1 MGCRDADCVTAEA
14 EEYGGPLIL
23 LALVGGISVL
33 VWLGVFFHPARP
45 WDFQLV
51 GEDLPAA
58 SPLASPASPEKWPTV
73 CALIPARNEALS
85 LPATLPALLQQE
97 YPGLFSVILIDDRSA
112 DDTAAVARTLAEQT
126 GATDQLTVV
135 AGTSLPSGWVG
146 KMWAL
151 EQGATRC
158 GFGDPTDSLRP
169 DYLLLTDADIWHA
182 PDSVQRLVV
191 ESEAAQL
198 GLNSRMAHLRCVSR
212 SEHFLIPPFVF
223 FFNLLYPM
231 RWVNDPHKTVAAA
244 AGGCVLLSADALVRI
259 GGFQTLRAFII
270 DDVNL
275 GRRVKQAG
283 FAIRLSLSRA
293 VVKSVRAYETVY
305 AIWSMVRRTAFTELN
320 YSWLRL
326 AGTLFGMGIT
336 FVVPP
341 LWFIGGTSICLGIW
355 IAGAGVSCQPAFLLM
370 AEGAFAWAFMT
381 RVYLPA
387 VRFFGLPLTW
397 AWTLPFA
404 AVLYEAM
411 TLDSALRYATKRQI
425 DWR

>member
-1 MGCRDADCVTAEA
+1 M
-14 EEYGGPLIL
+14 II

-58 SPLASPASPEKWPTV
+58 SLPQRWPTV
-73 CALIPARNEALS
+73 CALIPARNEVLS

-97 YPGLFSVILIDDRSA
+97 YPGAFSVIVIDDRSA
-112 DDTAAVARTLAEQT
+112 DDTAAVVSTLAEQT
-126 GATDQLTVV
+126 GATDRLSVV
-135 AGTSLPSGWVG
+135 AGTALPPGWVG

-158 GFGDPTDSLRP
+158 GFGDPTDSSRP

-191 ESEAAQL
+191 ESEASRL

-212 SEHFLIPPFVF
+212 PEHFLIPPFVF

-231 RWVNDPHKTVAAA
+231 RWVNDPHNSVAAA

-259 GGFQTLRAFII
+259 GGFHSLRAHLI

-283 FAIRLSLSRA
+283 FAIRLSLSHD

-336 FVVPP
+336 FAVPP
-341 LWFIGGTSICLGIW
+341 LWFVSGAVICMGIW
-355 IAGAGVSCQPAFLLM
+355 ITEAGASCQPAFLLM

-387 VRFFGLPLTW
+387 VRFFGLSLAW

>member
-1 MGCRDADCVTAEA
+1 M
-14 EEYGGPLIL
+14 IF
-23 LALVGGISVL
+23 LALLGGISVL
-33 VWLGVFFHPARP
+33 AWLGIFCHPARP
-45 WDFQLV
+45 WNFQPV

-58 SPLASPASPEKWPTV
+58 PPPQKWPTV

-112 DDTAAVARTLAEQT
+112 DDTAAVARMLAEQT
-126 GATDQLTVV
+126 SATDRLTVV
-135 AGTSLPSGWVG
+135 VGASLPSGWVG

-151 EQGATRC
+151 DQGASAS
-158 GFGDPTDSLRP
+158 GFGDRTDSLRP

-182 PDSVQRLVV
+182 PDSVQRLVS
-191 ESEAAQL
+191 ESEASQL

-212 SEHFLIPPFVF
+212 PERFLIPPFVF
-223 FFNLLYPM
+223 FFNLLYPL
-231 RWVNDPHKTVAAA
+231 RWVNDPLKTVAAA

-259 GGFQTLRAFII
+259 GGFQALRAQII

-275 GRRVKQAG
+275 GRRIKQAG
-283 FAIRLSLSRA
+283 FVIRLSLSRTA
-293 VVKSVRAYETVY
+293 VKSVRAYETVY

-336 FVVPP
+336 FIVPP
-341 LWFIGGTSICLGIW
+341 LWFLGGASVCLERW
-355 IAGAGVSCQPAFLLM
+355 IAGAGVSCQLTFLLM
-370 AEGAFAWAFMT
+370 AEGAFAWALMA
-381 RVYLPA
+381 RVYCPA
-387 VRFFGLPLTW
+387 VRFFGLRPAW
-397 AWTLPFA
+397 AWTLPLA

-411 TLDSALRYATKRQI
+411 TLDSALRYATKRKI

>member
-1 MGCRDADCVTAEA
+1 
-14 EEYGGPLIL
+14 LIL
-23 LALVGGISVL
+23 LALLGGISIL
-33 VWLGVFFHPARP
+33 VWLGIFFHPARP

-51 GEDLPAA
+51 GEDLPVAA
-58 SPLASPASPEKWPTV
+58 PPASLERWPTV
-73 CALIPARNEALS
+73 CALVPARNEALS

-97 YPGLFSVILIDDRSA
+97 YPGTFSVIVIDDRSA
-112 DDTAAVARTLAEQT
+112 DDTAAVARRLAEQT
-126 GATDQLTVV
+126 GATDRLTVV
-135 AGTSLPSGWVG
+135 AGTTLPSGWVG
-146 KMWAL
+146 KIWAL
-151 EQGATRC
+151 EQGARTC
-158 GFGDPTDSLRP
+158 GFGDPLDSLRP

-182 PDSVQRLVV
+182 PDSVRRLVV
-191 ESEAAQL
+191 ESEASRL

-212 SEHFLIPPFVF
+212 PEHFLIPPFVF
-223 FFNLLYPM
+223 FFNLLYPL

-244 AGGCVLLSADALVRI
+244 AGGCVLLSADALVRS
-259 GGFQTLRAFII
+259 GGFHAIRAHLI

-283 FAIRLSLSRA
+283 FVTRLSLSHS
-293 VVKSVRAYETVY
+293 VVKSVRAYETVR

-326 AGTLFGMGIT
+326 AGTLFGMGII

-341 LWFIGGTSICLGIW
+341 LWFISGTVTCLGIW
-355 IAGAGVSCQPAFLLM
+355 ISGAGVSCQPALVLI
-370 AEGAFAWAFMT
+370 AEGTFAWALMT
-381 RVYLPA
+381 RIYLPA
-387 VRFFGLPLTW
+387 VRFFGLPLAW

-411 TLDSALRYATKRQI
+411 TLDSAFRYATKKQI

>member
-1 MGCRDADCVTAEA
+1 M
-14 EEYGGPLIL
+14 IF
-23 LALVGGISVL
+23 LALLGGISAL
-33 VWLGVFFHPARP
+33 VWLGIFCHPARP
-45 WDFQLV
+45 WIFQPV

-58 SPLASPASPEKWPTV
+58 RPPQKWPTV
-73 CALIPARNEALS
+73 CVLIPARNEALS

-97 YPGLFSVILIDDRSA
+97 YPGRFSVILIDDRSA
-112 DDTAAVARTLAEQT
+112 DDTAAVARMLAEQT
-126 GATDQLTVV
+126 SATDRLTVV
-135 AGTSLPSGWVG
+135 VGTSLPVGWVG

-151 EQGATRC
+151 EQGAHTC
-158 GFGDPTDSLRP
+158 GFGDRTDSLRP

-212 SEHFLIPPFVF
+212 PERFLIPPFVF
-223 FFNLLYPM
+223 FFNLLYPL
-231 RWVNDPHKTVAAA
+231 RWVNDPLKTVAAA

-259 GGFQTLRAFII
+259 GGFQTLRAHII

-275 GRRVKQAG
+275 AWRVKHAG
-283 FAIRLSLSRA
+283 FVIRLSLSRT
-293 VVKSVRAYETVY
+293 VVKSVRAYENVY
-305 AIWSMVRRTAFTELN
+305 AIWSMVLRTAFTELN

-326 AGTLFGMGIT
+326 AGTLLGMGII

-341 LWFIGGTSICLGIW
+341 LWFLGGASICVGRW
-355 IAGAGVSCQPAFLLM
+355 IAGAGVMCQLTFLLM
-370 AEGAFAWAFMT
+370 AEGAFAWALMT
-381 RVYLPA
+381 RVYIPA
-387 VRFFGLPLTW
+387 VRFFGLRLAW

-404 AVLYEAM
+404 AVLYEGM

>member
-1 MGCRDADCVTAEA
+1 MIFLV
-14 EEYGGPLIL
+14 L
-23 LALVGGISVL
+23 LGGISVL
-33 VWLGVFFHPARP
+33 VWLGIFCHPARP
-45 WDFQLV
+45 WNFQPV

-58 SPLASPASPEKWPTV
+58 PPPQKWPTV

-112 DDTAAVARTLAEQT
+112 DDTAAVARMLAEQT
-126 GATDQLTVV
+126 SATDRLTVV
-135 AGTSLPSGWVG
+135 VGTSLPSGWVG

-151 EQGATRC
+151 EQGAYTS
-158 GFGDPTDSLRP
+158 GFGDRTDSLRP

-182 PDSVQRLVV
+182 PDSVQRLVA
-191 ESEAAQL
+191 ESEASQL

-212 SEHFLIPPFVF
+212 PEGFLIPPFVF
-223 FFNLLYPM
+223 FFNLLYPL
-231 RWVNDPHKTVAAA
+231 RWVNDPLKTVAAA

-259 GGFQTLRAFII
+259 GGFQALRAYII

-275 GRRVKQAG
+275 GSRVKQAG
-283 FAIRLSLSRA
+283 FVIRLSLSRT

-341 LWFIGGTSICLGIW
+341 LWFIGGASICLGRW
-355 IAGAGVSCQPAFLLM
+355 IAGVDVPWQLTFLLM
-370 AEGAFAWAFMT
+370 AEGAFAWALMT
-381 RVYLPA
+381 RVYCPA
-387 VRFFGLPLTW
+387 VRFFGLRLAW

-411 TLDSALRYATKRQI
+411 TLDSALRYATKRKI

>member
-1 MGCRDADCVTAEA
+1 M
-14 EEYGGPLIL
+14 IL
-23 LALVGGISVL
+23 LALLGGISVL
-33 VWLGVFFHPARP
+33 VWLGIFFHPARP

-58 SPLASPASPEKWPTV
+58 SPPQRWPTV

-85 LPATLPALLQQE
+85 LSATLPALLQQE

-126 GATDQLTVV
+126 GATDRLTVV
-135 AGTSLPSGWVG
+135 AGTALPAGWVG

-151 EQGATRC
+151 EQGASTC
-158 GFGDPTDSLRP
+158 GFGDHTDSLRP

-182 PDSVQRLVV
+182 PDSVRRLVV
-191 ESEAAQL
+191 ESEVSQL

-212 SEHFLIPPFVF
+212 PEHFLIPPFVF
-223 FFNLLYPM
+223 FFNLLYPP
-231 RWVNDPHKTVAAA
+231 RWVNDPRKAVAAA

-259 GGFQTLRAFII
+259 GGFQTLRAHLI

-283 FAIRLSLSRA
+283 FAIRLSLSHS
-293 VVKSVRAYETVY
+293 VVKSVRAYETAR
-305 AIWSMVRRTAFTELN
+305 AIWSMVRRTAFTQLN

-326 AGTLFGMGIT
+326 AGTLLGMGIT
-336 FVVPP
+336 FAVPP
-341 LWFIGGTSICLGIW
+341 LWFINGAVTCLGIW
-355 IAGAGVSCQPAFLLM
+355 IGGAGVSCQPALLLM
-370 AEGAFAWAFMT
+370 AEGAFAWALMT
-381 RVYLPA
+381 RIYLPA
-387 VRFFGLPLTW
+387 VRFFGLPLPW

-411 TLDSALRYATKRQI
+411 TLDSALRYVTKRQI